1 MRYKWKCL
9 ECVLREWCVFRGVAG
24 IRLCLSKSG
33 NWVTNLTAQ
42 LSTRRLWAC
51 VRVCVCVSISV
62 YIYVCGFSYRTCLTH
77 DTCFNETDLFSNV
90 DTYFFL
96 PYSLMFSIYTSRES
110 RQKPSWR
117 WGSSLVFLSYT
128 LFHFAIVSM
137 LWEYSSPAHIITVC
151 EYNIIISDQTLNEY

>member
-90 DTYFFL
+90 DTYFFFTIFL
-96 PYSLMFSIYTSRES
+96 NVFYLHFKRKSSKAVMTLGIVSRLSVIYTVSFCHCEHVMRILF
-110 RQKPSWR
+110 PSPHYN
-117 WGSSLVFLSYT
+117 SLW
-128 LFHFAIVSM
+128 I
-137 LWEYSSPAHIITVC
+137 
-151 EYNIIISDQTLNEY
+151 